1 VLSFTPTASAAR
13 EPLFSV
19 AVGQVRVR
27 YPRRYFGMGLQL
39 IVDSNGYRLWF
50 LTVRSAAGETIGPAA
65 DKQTIVTAS
74 TLNPK
79 EFGPARAATRMW
91 RGRCP
96 PHELDLTAG
105 MPGQRPR
112 VERCPS
118 SARCALARSL
128 PKARLRRRDPARGL
142 CETSGIG

>member
-1 VLSFTPTASAAR
+1 MSNALETPASLLGRFSAFGGRAEPGELTLADGVLTFTPTASAAR

-39 IVDSNGYRLWF
+39 IVDSNRYRLWF

-65 DKQTIVTAS
+65 DKQTIVTGS

-79 EFGPARAATRMW
+79 EFGPARAATRMR
-91 RGRCP
+91 RGA
-96 PHELDLTAG
+96 L
-105 MPGQRPR
+105 
-112 VERCPS
+112 S
-118 SARCALARSL
+118 S
-128 PKARLRRRDPARGL
+128 
-142 CETSGIG
+142 T